1 MKTDLD
7 AFESKLLAELQQH
20 VAERSATY
28 GLAEERPRHLARPR
42 LVLVAAGAAAA
53 VAAVV
58 VIPDLGSSPAYSVDE
73 GNAGQIHI
81 EINRPEDAS
90 GLQRALQKHGIAADI
105 TYLSMLQTCA
115 PGRYTVVERNLHG
128 MSTNIGERSI
138 SVTLPP
144 GAVQDGETFVLTW
157 SVLSMSA
164 DELKAAGISSGPGT
178 EVGAGFRL
186 SINADI
192 ATGPVKPCEPVS
204 ATPP

>member
-1 MKTDLD
+1 MASLETWLRDITGPKVG
-7 AFESKLLAELQQH
+7 AH
-20 VAERSATY
+20 GRPPGSAINY
-28 GLAEERPRHLARPR
+28 GSTMTPPN
-42 LVLVAAGAAAA
+42 VS
-53 VAAVV
+53 
-58 VIPDLGSSPAYSVDE
+58 PLGSTPSAMHVRCS
-73 GNAGQIHI
+73 
-81 EINRPEDAS
+81 
-90 GLQRALQKHGIAADI
+90 LQRALQNHGIAADI
-105 TYLSMLQTCA
+105 TYLSKLQTCV
-115 PGRYTVVERNLHG
+115 PGRYTVVDRNLHG

-192 ATGPVKPCEPVS
+192 ATGPVKPCEPIS